1 LRISQY
7 LRAENPVERRS
18 EIRKQVDQYYNV
30 EFLND
35 GLDGTHLLKIWNR
48 SPKSMCL
55 LVKENSDILP
65 RLKVGDTLKMIYY
78 PRDSLYPRVYLGAVI
93 QHITKKDQRRLNN
106 HYLVGLETLERQDQR
121 TTH

>member
-7 LRAENPVERRS
+7 LRAENLVERRS
-18 EIRKQVDQYYNV
+18 ETRKQVDQYYTV

-65 RLKVGDTLKMIYY
+65 RLKVGDTLKMICY

-93 QHITKKDQRRLNN
+93 QHISKKDQRRLND
-106 HYLVGLETLERQDQR
+106 HYLVGLETLKRQDQGM
-121 TTH
+121 TH